1 MSRNL
6 KRRRVD
12 IAPRRPDPD
21 RWLCRL
27 SIEVSNACNVFPSGR
42 GMPINGTFMPKERTD
57 ALTARSRVKNGILDL
72 DHPPPYNP
80 TAFRL
85 NTDSNQTFL
94 REQYKEF
101 SRKAYH
107 SAPIQANSE

>member
-80 TAFRL
+80 IRIPNVRDTA
-85 NTDSNQTFL
+85 SNH
-94 REQYKEF
+94 EPICGVCGVMF
-101 SRKAYH
+101 STLEKKK
-107 SAPIQANSE
+107 NEE